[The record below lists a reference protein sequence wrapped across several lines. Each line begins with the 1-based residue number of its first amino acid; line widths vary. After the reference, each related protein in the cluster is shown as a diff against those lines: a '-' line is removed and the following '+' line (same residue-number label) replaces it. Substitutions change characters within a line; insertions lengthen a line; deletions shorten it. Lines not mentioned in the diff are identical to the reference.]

1 MRQPEQPAGVWQPP
15 GWSPQ
20 GAVRFLHGLVAPAAD
35 GADPVLAEWAAGR
48 PDGAWAEWLR
58 GQGIAAY
65 THHRLRGAG
74 LLAALPA
81 ELAQALR
88 GAYYLA
94 AADAELHTREL
105 REVLAALSAGGVTPV
120 LFKGAAL
127 AHLAYPDP
135 ACRPMGDLDLWV
147 SAEAMPRARD
157 LLIGLGYALHEK
169 AERPAALQAQQDGE
183 VQLVGRRP
191 GSGLVE
197 LHWGTFAGEWLR
209 RTAAVDNAGIL
220 RRCRPVTVAGEAAQ
234 VMAAEDAAI
243 QLAVHLAVN
252 HQMAYP
258 GVRGL
263 LDVALLARAE
273 AVDWTVVAQRS
284 RAWRVATATWLVLQ
298 VTDELLGL
306 PEARSAI
313 AALTPSALRRR
324 LLARFTGPDEV
335 LAGKD
340 ITGGPRRLLYQ
351 LLLVDRPRDAVRLV
365 GRTLWPEPAWLDV
378 RYGASGAGVR
388 LRHLGRAL
396 RGRL

>member
-1 MRQPEQPAGVWQPP
+1 
-15 GWSPQ
+15 
-20 GAVRFLHGLVAPAAD
+20 
-35 GADPVLAEWAAGR
+35 
-48 PDGAWAEWLR
+48 
-58 GQGIAAY
+58 
-65 THHRLRGAG
+65 
-74 LLAALPA
+74 
-81 ELAQALR
+81 
-88 GAYYLA
+88 
-94 AADAELHTREL
+94 
-105 REVLAALSAGGVTPV
+105 
-120 LFKGAAL
+120 
-127 AHLAYPDP
+127 
-135 ACRPMGDLDLWV
+135 
-147 SAEAMPRARD
+147 
-157 LLIGLGYALHEK
+157 
-169 AERPAALQAQQDGE
+169 
-183 VQLVGRRP
+183 
-191 GSGLVE
+191 
-197 LHWGTFAGEWLR
+197 
-209 RTAAVDNAGIL
+209 
-220 RRCRPVTVAGEAAQ
+220 

-243 QLAVHLAVN
+243 QLAVHLSVN

-273 AVDWTVVAQRS
+273 AVDWAVVAQRS

-306 PEARSAI
+306 PEARGAI

-365 GRTLWPEPAWLDV
+365 GRTLWPEPSWLAV
-378 RYGASGAGVR
+378 RYGGQGAGVR